1 MFFVAIVLLAALSIT
16 SIAGYFAILG
26 LMAIFPGSV
35 YAVGAMGAV
44 LEFAKLTT
52 ASWIYRNWKVANKL
66 LKTYFT
72 VAVIVLSFI
81 TSMGVFGYLS
91 KAHLE
96 HSVTTGDNSIQIE
109 RIDARIAEQQR
120 RIDDANR
127 VVSQLD
133 ESVDTLIRYE
143 RIRGADGAIA
153 VRQSQE
159 QERSNLTEI
168 ITRATTQMDQLLD
181 EKQSLET
188 AQLSIEAEVG
198 PIKYVAELFYGSG
211 DKSTID
217 QAVRM
222 MIIVL
227 ISVLDPLAILLVI
240 AANMSLL
247 QLKKDLTPEEE
258 PVTMETVPQ
267 KATTVPMP
275 KLREEVPKKREVVV
289 ESEADVL
296 SMEKHDP
303 TGSTHG
309 VPAPDPPRPPKL
321 KDKLIIDKSN
331 VRSMKDD

>member
-1 MFFVAIVLLAALSIT
+1 MLFVAIVLLAALSIT
-16 SIAGYFAILG
+16 SVAGYFAILG

-35 YAVGAMGAV
+35 YAIGAMGVV

-52 ASWIYRNWKVANKL
+52 ASWIYRNWTVANKL

-109 RIDARIAEQQR
+109 RIDARIADQQR

-127 VVSQLD
+127 VVAQLD
-133 ESVDTLIRYE
+133 ETVETLIEYD
-143 RIRGADGAIA
+143 RIRGEDGAVA
-153 VRQSQE
+153 VRQQQE
-159 QERSNLTEI
+159 TERAGLREI
-168 ITRATTQMDQLLD
+168 ITGATTQMDDLLD

-217 QAVRM
+217 KAVRM
-222 MIIVL
+222 MIIIL

-240 AANMSLL
+240 AANMSML
-247 QLKKDLTPEEE
+247 QLKKKDLTI
-258 PVTMETVPQ
+258 
-267 KATTVPMP
+267 
-275 KLREEVPKKREVVV
+275 EEVPDTIEDDPQEVTEDEPEEPKREVIV
-289 ESEADVL
+289 ESEADFF
-296 SMEKHDP
+296 SMEKYDD

-309 VPAPDPPRPPKL
+309 VPAPDPPRL
-321 KDKLIIDKSN
+321 KDKLVIDKSN
-331 VRSMKDD
+331 IRSMKDD